1 MKIKLEILWRYLK
14 LDHPLSQKEAKIMKE
29 YTGNQKQ
36 YFNGST
42 QTSMWVF

>member
-1 MKIKLEILWRYLK
+1 MKIKLENLWRYLK
-14 LDHPLSQKEAKIMKE
+14 LIHSLKKEAKIMKE

-42 QTSMWVF
+42 QNSMWVF